1 MTTVNAGATIT
12 TSATCPGGRVPLG
25 GSHEL
30 VGGADKLVF
39 VKSLPF
45 SNTWQVVLRN
55 DTGTAVSEVQ
65 VRIWAVCALV

>member
-1 MTTVNAGATIT
+1 
-12 TSATCPGGRVPLG
+12 VPLG

-30 VGGADKLVF
+30 VGEATKLVF

-55 DTGTAVSEVQ
+55 ETGGAVPDVQ
-65 VRIWAVCALV
+65 VRIWAVCALA